1 MSVIEMFTARLT
13 ARKIGQDSHGNAY
26 FEGRRVLPVYNRKR
40 RFVITSGAQEA
51 TKVPPEWHAWLH
63 HTTEAPL
70 DEARRH
76 PWQKPHEPNLTG
88 TAQAWRPKGHDYSGG
103 QRRITT
109 GDYEAWS
116 PGGARESTSPEGA
129 RGSTSPEGVREITS
143 PEGARASNP
152 PVGAQVSTSPV
163 GAGASASSEGARV
176 SISPD
181 GAHGGT
187 TP

>member
-116 PGGARESTSPEGA
+116 PEGARES
-129 RGSTSPEGVREITS
+129 TS

-176 SISPD
+176 GISPD